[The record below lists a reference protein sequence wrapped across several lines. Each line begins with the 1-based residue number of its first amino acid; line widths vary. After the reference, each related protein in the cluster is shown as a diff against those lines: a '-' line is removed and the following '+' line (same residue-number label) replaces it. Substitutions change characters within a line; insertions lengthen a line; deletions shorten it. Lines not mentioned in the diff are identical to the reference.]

1 MTKREL
7 IKLLKSNGFYQL
19 KNRGKG
25 SYEDWTNGTRQVIEP
40 KPNGTDYP
48 VGTAN
53 AVLKQAGLNKPYLL
67 ISVSSRKMNYDK
79 RELYIYCTV

>member
-7 IKLLKSNGFYQL
+7 IKLLKSNSFYQL
-19 KNRGKG
+19 KNRGK
-25 SYEDWTNGTRQVIEP
+25 SSHEACTNGIRLVIVP

-53 AVLKQAGLNKPYLL
+53 SILKQAGLK
-67 ISVSSRKMNYDK
+67 
-79 RELYIYCTV
+79 

>member
-1 MTKREL
+1 MRREIYYKEVGMTKREL

-19 KNRGKG
+19 KNRDKG
-25 SYEDWTNGTRQVIEP
+25 SHEAWTNGTRQVIVP

-53 AVLKQAGLNKPYLL
+53 AILKQAGLK
-67 ISVSSRKMNYDK
+67 
-79 RELYIYCTV
+79 

>member
-1 MTKREL
+1 MLDTYESTCYNLIEENKNIQEVGMTKREL

-25 SYEDWTNGTRQVIEP
+25 SHEAWTNGTRQVIVP
-40 KPNGTDYP
+40 KPNGADYP

-53 AVLKQAGLNKPYLL
+53 AILKQAGLK
-67 ISVSSRKMNYDK
+67 
-79 RELYIYCTV
+79 

>member
-25 SYEDWTNGTRQVIEP
+25 SHEAWTNGTRQVIVP
-40 KPNGTDYP
+40 KPNGADYP

-53 AVLKQAGLNKPYLL
+53 AILKQAGSNKPFLL
-67 ISVSSRKMNYDK
+67 ISVSSRKINYGK
-79 RELYIYCTV
+79 R

>member
-19 KNRGKG
+19 KNRDKG
-25 SYEDWTNGTRQVIEP
+25 SHEAWINGTRQVIVP
-40 KPNGTDYP
+40 KPNGTDYS

-53 AVLKQAGLNKPYLL
+53 AILK
-67 ISVSSRKMNYDK
+67 
-79 RELYIYCTV
+79 